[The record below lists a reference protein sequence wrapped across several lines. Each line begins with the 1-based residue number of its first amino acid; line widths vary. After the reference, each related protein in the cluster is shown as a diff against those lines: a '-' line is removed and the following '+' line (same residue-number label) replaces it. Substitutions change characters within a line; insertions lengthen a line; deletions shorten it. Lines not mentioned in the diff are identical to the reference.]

1 MKIKLKNIIFNT
13 FLVLVSTY
21 IPLLF
26 TSFFIKIT
34 QFNEDI
40 NQKIKAVKSG
50 YFPVYYPSLSF
61 GGKKEL
67 NIYPIGSLPLKNSYL
82 CDEGYGLITYKTDR
96 FGLRNP
102 DKNWNNIYKKN
113 NIFIVGDSFI
123 HGACVPKDGTI
134 SNNLQR
140 ITGINTL
147 AIGMGGNNPYEYIA
161 SLKSM
166 VSPIIKKSSE
176 SNIVILSFY
185 SNDIRANINLKKESL
200 INSMKPII
208 NYSGDNIYPS
218 QFYINNLT
226 SFIESLYPQSPEEI
240 IKEIK
245 NKTKKPFKK
254 TNFYTIATLYPLRVK
269 FGLAERLYSKS
280 KIFSNLVSRKS
291 IIALSEICRNQCKPM
306 VLYIPNSKILRPDKR
321 SEKYKN
327 DLKDISFEMGIPFV
341 DANEVIDSS
350 KLKDYAPKGAHLS
363 IKGYK
368 KVAELI
374 SKEIMK

>member
-1 MKIKLKNIIFNT
+1 M
-13 FLVLVSTY
+13 
-21 IPLLF
+21 
-26 TSFFIKIT
+26 
-34 QFNEDI
+34 
-40 NQKIKAVKSG
+40 
-50 YFPVYYPSLSF
+50 
-61 GGKKEL
+61 
-67 NIYPIGSLPLKNSYL
+67 

-123 HGACVPKDGTI
+123 HGACVPEGGTI
-134 SNNLQR
+134 SNNLER
-140 ITGINTL
+140 TTGINTL

-161 SLKSM
+161 SLKSL
-166 VSPIIKKSSE
+166 VSPIIQKSSE

-200 INSMKPII
+200 INSIKPII
-208 NYSGDNIYPS
+208 NDSGDNIYPS
-218 QFYINNLT
+218 EFYINNLK

-245 NKTKKPFKK
+245 KKTKKPFKQ
-254 TNFYTIATLYPLRVK
+254 TNFYTIATLYPLRIK
-269 FGLAERLYSKS
+269 FGLAERLYSES
-280 KIFSNLVSRKS
+280 KIFSNSVSRKS
-291 IIALSEICRNQCKPM
+291 IIALSEICRNPCKPM

-327 DLKDISFEMGIPFV
+327 DLKDISAEMGIPFV
-341 DANEVIDSS
+341 DANDVIDSS

-374 SKEIMK
+374 SQEIMK